1 MKILGG
7 YEMGNITALV
17 VLGEPT
23 EHFKPELK
31 FDRWYIKPWTN

>member
-1 MKILGG
+1 MMKILGG

-31 FDRWYIKPWTN
+31 FDR